1 MPFLLF
7 SSMGGVEEYSDE
19 VFYNRLSM
27 NCSRDMFCSKIMLS
41 WFGDEVIRFG
51 IRNFSLLDRGSSSK
65 TFSSESFSSKAW
77 TTRAV
82 DLGGTCSVIGGVC
95 LELVFLTQMDVPPEH
110 LLFHHHSTVAPPELD
125 QGFKVEHLPFHHYLV
140 YAPPESD

>member
-1 MPFLLF
+1 MGSFTGSSLVAMPFPLF
-7 SSMGGVEEYSDE
+7 SSLGGVEEYADE
-19 VFYNRLSM
+19 A
-27 NCSRDMFCSKIMLS
+27 
-41 WFGDEVIRFG
+41 
-51 IRNFSLLDRGSSSK
+51 
-65 TFSSESFSSKAW
+65 FSSEAW